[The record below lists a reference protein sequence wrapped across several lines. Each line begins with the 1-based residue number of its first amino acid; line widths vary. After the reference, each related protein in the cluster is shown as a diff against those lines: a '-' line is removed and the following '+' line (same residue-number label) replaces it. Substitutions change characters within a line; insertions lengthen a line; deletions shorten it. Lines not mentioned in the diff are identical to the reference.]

1 MRLYSFGNQV
11 TCCEVGNVYQDDS
24 DTWNKG
30 KMLPLSEHETSF
42 QLQIK
47 IFDSNTNF
55 YWF

>member
-55 YWF
+55 Y